1 MAAYANVHMVL
12 EKMRLRAQCV
22 VNGSPPPPG
31 DDDGNEPEPPR
42 VLILGPE
49 NSGKTSVCKILA
61 NYAIRA
67 GQDWEPVY
75 VNVDPSEVS
84 WSYVYARLWLN
95 SPSQGGWAV
104 PGAISAATVSAPL
117 PTASPAN
124 PLGIAAT
131 SAPSTLATNSL
142 LPLTYWY
149 GHSDTKRNP
158 LLLERLIRNLG
169 DSVNERNENDPPA
182 HLGGIIVD
190 TPSSFAS
197 SSLVTGADHRHMLIR
212 ACVDSMK
219 SALHGLLVLT
229 ID

>member
-1 MAAYANVHMVL
+1 MQSGSVLMARMHIGDESSCVFYQLPVPDASCLYITGQPSTEYVSEETPMAAYANVHMVL

-84 WSYVYARLWLN
+84 WRYVYARL
-95 SPSQGGWAV
+95 
-104 PGAISAATVSAPL
+104 
-117 PTASPAN
+117 
-124 PLGIAAT
+124 
-131 SAPSTLATNSL
+131 
-142 LPLTYWY
+142 
-149 GHSDTKRNP
+149 
-158 LLLERLIRNLG
+158 
-169 DSVNERNENDPPA
+169 
-182 HLGGIIVD
+182 
-190 TPSSFAS
+190 
-197 SSLVTGADHRHMLIR
+197 
-212 ACVDSMK
+212 
-219 SALHGLLVLT
+219 
-229 ID
+229 